1 MPKIDAIVLISIHTP
16 HTRCDTKSSEKQN
29 VFVRFQSTHL
39 IRGVTILRFSMSSY
53 VKFQS
58 THLIRGV
65 TFMLYCHCNTTPYFN
80 PHTSYEVTPL
90 ILSNSTTTVEIS
102 IHTPHTRCDK
112 VQYIVIDDSS
122 KISIHTPHTRCDTLY
137 KLAVWS
143 IEGISIHTPHTR
155 CDKSLLA
162 GTLTK
167 NYFNPHT
174 SYEVWPLWLETQQ
187 YPTKFQSTH
196 LIWGVTGWGQWKNK
210 N

>member
-58 THLIRGV
+58 THLIRG
-65 TFMLYCHCNTTPYFN
+65 
-80 PHTSYEVTPL
+80 VTPL

-196 LIWGVTGWGQWKNK
+196 LIWGVTGWGQWKK
-210 N
+210 FQSTHLIRGVTS